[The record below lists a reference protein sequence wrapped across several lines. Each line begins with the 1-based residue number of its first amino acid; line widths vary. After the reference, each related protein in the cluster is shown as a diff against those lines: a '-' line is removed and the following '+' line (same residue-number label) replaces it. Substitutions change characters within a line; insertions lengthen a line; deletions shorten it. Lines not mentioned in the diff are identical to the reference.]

1 MAHALRSSTD
11 YARTTTPQDPIL
23 TRRQPATGVASKH
36 RYRIAPAEEASQAP
50 DTFVEAPGH
59 KGKLHIGA
67 VAKGVTGM
75 MKRQTKALQ
84 AFQVVGVEDS
94 TLRQLAVKCGDATVT
109 YNEVMAFL
117 GAQGYEEFM
126 TDTDSSVPMVMMRKS
141 TGTTRRDVP
150 EGLQQNHAFVR
161 RLPFRSCVTY

>member
-11 YARTTTPQDPIL
+11 YAMKTTPQDPIL
-23 TRRQPATGVASKH
+23 KQRAPATGAPSKH
-36 RYRIAPAEEASQAP
+36 RYRIAPAAEASRAP
-50 DTFVEAPGH
+50 DTFVEDSGH
-59 KGKLHIGA
+59 KGKLNISA
-67 VAKGVTGM
+67 MTKGVTGM
-75 MKRQTKALQ
+75 LKRHTK

-94 TLRQLAVKCGDATVT
+94 TLRQLASKCGDAAVT

-126 TDTDSSVPMVMMRKS
+126 TDTDSSVLMVMMRKS
-141 TGTTRRDVP
+141 AGAQRRDVP